1 MTYAHTNHTTEYRA
15 LERLVALAE
24 AAAPNMDYT
33 RDPATRKALS
43 VKELAILLRCGHQW
57 AFAGCV
63 GACAERILDV
73 LEEGEGACV
82 D

>member
-1 MTYAHTNHTTEYRA
+1 
-15 LERLVALAE
+15 
-24 AAAPNMDYT
+24 MDYT
-33 RDPATRKALS
+33 QDPASRKALS
-43 VKELAILLRCGHQW
+43 VKELAVLLRCGHQW

-82 D
+82 DCILH